1 MRNRLE
7 ADESGALRAVP
18 TDERETLETGI
29 VFRSVGYRG
38 VELAGVPFDERTGT
52 VPNDRGRVGPGVYAA
67 GWIKRGPSGVI
78 GTNKKD
84 ATETV
89 GLLLEDLRDAPRKD
103 VALEEVDRFF
113 AERVPRLVMYPGWTS
128 IDEHERAAGEK
139 LGRPR
144 VKLCTWDELLE
155 AAERVA
161 AADPSS

>member
-1 MRNRLE
+1 M
-7 ADESGALRAVP
+7 G
-18 TDERETLETGI
+18 ET
-29 VFRSVGYRG
+29 
-38 VELAGVPFDERTGT
+38 
-52 VPNDRGRVGPGVYAA
+52 RV
-67 GWIKRGPSGVI
+67 
-78 GTNKKD
+78 D
-84 ATETV
+84 
-89 GLLLEDLRDAPRKD
+89 LHHLLEDLRDAPRKD

-144 VKLCTWDELLE
+144 VKLCTWDALLE